1 MKINVRLQLKKIDR
15 ILLNLKKRRYLPSI
29 GQIAVED
36 IQANF
41 LTRGANINRSWPA
54 LADST
59 IKAAKRKKRTS
70 PQPLRDTGELF
81 GSIEDKISFIKGTV
95 SVSTLKTINTK
106 KGRKNIAEIHDKDD
120 PNRKKIPQRKFMQ
133 LSRSAKKDI
142 VRVLKKGIV

>member
-36 IQANF
+36 IEANF
-41 LTRGANINRSWPA
+41 LTRGANINRRWPT

-59 IKAAKRKKRTS
+59 IRAAKRKKRTS
-70 PQPLRDTGELF
+70 PQPLRDTNVLF
-81 GSIEDKISFIKGTV
+81 GSIADEVSFTKGTV
-95 SVSTLKTINTK
+95 SVSTLKTIMGK
-106 KGRKNIAEIHDKDD
+106 KGRVNLAAVHDQGTKNK
-120 PNRKKIPQRKFMQ
+120 RIPQRKFMQ